1 MDEKSF
7 LNVSLLES
15 SYCTDEIHRE
25 KVPYRLAI
33 ALCLV
38 GHEFEECENCSD
50 QASVYCE
57 ECLHYYCQS

>member
-1 MDEKSF
+1 MEISEEDEESF

-33 ALCLV
+33 STASL
-38 GHEFEECENCSD
+38 GHEFEECESIRF
-50 QASVYCE
+50 
-57 ECLHYYCQS
+57 CLL